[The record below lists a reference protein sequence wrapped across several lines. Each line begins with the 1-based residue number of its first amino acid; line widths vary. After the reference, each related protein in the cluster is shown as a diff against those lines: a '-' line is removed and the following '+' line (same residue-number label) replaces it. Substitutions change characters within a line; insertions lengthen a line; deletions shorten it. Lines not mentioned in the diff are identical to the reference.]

1 MFKWILRDRAMVD
14 GQFRHGEQCK
24 YRPRG
29 VAQPGLCGALEVIC
43 CLWST
48 EYKERGALGTVLRGQ
63 ATDLCTEARELCLP
77 S

>member
-1 MFKWILRDRAMVD
+1 MVD
-14 GQFRHGEQCK
+14 GQFRHGEQRK

-48 EYKERGALGTVLRGQ
+48 KYKERGAFGAVLRGQ
-63 ATDLCTEARELCLP
+63 VTDLCTGARELYLHP
-77 S
+77 